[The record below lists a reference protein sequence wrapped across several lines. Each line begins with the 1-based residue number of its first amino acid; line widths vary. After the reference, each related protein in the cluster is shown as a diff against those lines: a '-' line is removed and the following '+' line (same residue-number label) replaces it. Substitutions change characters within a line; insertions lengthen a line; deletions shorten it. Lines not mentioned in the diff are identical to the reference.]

1 MPRKYKSRKKPEDN
15 EKTLLAE
22 TWQDYA
28 LVLKTLGNRRFEL
41 KFTDGSTRLGVL
53 RGKIRKNKK
62 SWIERTSWVLISFR
76 EFQEEKVDILHVYSK
91 DDIKYLTRNN
101 LISIDWANEQLY
113 GQKDSDNVVF
123 EDEEV
128 PDDLGVDINEI

>member
-1 MPRKYKSRKKPEDN
+1 MPRKPKYTNKENKDN
-15 EKTLLAE
+15 IQLAE

-28 LVLKTLGNRRFEL
+28 LVLRALGNRRFEL

-62 SWIERTSWVLISFR
+62 NWIERTSWVLISYR
-76 EFQEEKVDILHVYSK
+76 EYQEEKVDILHVYNK
-91 DDIKYLTRNN
+91 DHVKYLNKN
-101 LISIDWANEQLY
+101 DLISIDWANEQLY
-113 GQKDSDNVVF
+113 GQKDSDNVLF